1 MDVKRNQL
9 IETIVWVGIPMLFM
23 IVDWVYKH
31 VFNIE
36 YLELS
41 ILLFVV
47 ATIYKTY
54 QKYAAFGHPECPG
67 HRQKQKPRPGV
78 PLCFSRCEPQS
89 PTRPAYT

>member
-54 QKYAAFGHPECPG
+54 QKL
-67 HRQKQKPRPGV
+67 KQIANYD
-78 PLCFSRCEPQS
+78 LFQ
-89 PTRPAYT
+89 TFQN

>member
-1 MDVKRNQL
+1 MDVKNYQLLCHVFLMDVKRNQL

-54 QKYAAFGHPECPG
+54 QK
-67 HRQKQKPRPGV
+67 
-78 PLCFSRCEPQS
+78 
-89 PTRPAYT
+89 

>member
-23 IVDWVYKH
+23 IVDGVYKH

-41 ILLFVV
+41 ILLCVV

-54 QKYAAFGHPECPG
+54 QK
-67 HRQKQKPRPGV
+67 
-78 PLCFSRCEPQS
+78 
-89 PTRPAYT
+89 

>member
-1 MDVKRNQL
+1 MNVKRNQL
-9 IETIVWVGIPMLFM
+9 IETIVCVGILMLFM

-54 QKYAAFGHPECPG
+54 QK
-67 HRQKQKPRPGV
+67 
-78 PLCFSRCEPQS
+78 
-89 PTRPAYT
+89 

>member
-1 MDVKRNQL
+1 MNVKRNQL

-31 VFNIE
+31 VVNIE

-54 QKYAAFGHPECPG
+54 QK
-67 HRQKQKPRPGV
+67 
-78 PLCFSRCEPQS
+78 
-89 PTRPAYT
+89 

>member
-47 ATIYKTY
+47 ATIYKQIANYDLFQTF
-54 QKYAAFGHPECPG
+54 QN
-67 HRQKQKPRPGV
+67 
-78 PLCFSRCEPQS
+78 
-89 PTRPAYT
+89 

>member
-1 MDVKRNQL
+1 MNVKRNQL

-23 IVDWVYKH
+23 IVDWVFKH

-54 QKYAAFGHPECPG
+54 QK
-67 HRQKQKPRPGV
+67 
-78 PLCFSRCEPQS
+78 
-89 PTRPAYT
+89 

>member
-1 MDVKRNQL
+1 MNVKRNQL

-36 YLELS
+36 YLELY

-47 ATIYKTY
+47 STIYKTY
-54 QKYAAFGHPECPG
+54 QK
-67 HRQKQKPRPGV
+67 
-78 PLCFSRCEPQS
+78 
-89 PTRPAYT
+89 

>member
-9 IETIVWVGIPMLFM
+9 IEIIVWVGIPMLFR
-23 IVDWVYKH
+23 IVDWVCKH

-54 QKYAAFGHPECPG
+54 QNKN
-67 HRQKQKPRPGV
+67 KS
-78 PLCFSRCEPQS
+78 LITICFKHFK
-89 PTRPAYT
+89 TR